1 MFCLRSFLMC
11 FLCNSVLLGA
21 IDFNFLCDKL
31 KYNKRFVFLT
41 FLAKEGGAMIT
52 KERAAEI
59 IDNTHARLCDF
70 CVSKCG
76 CTPDETDE
84 LVQEAFCVFIEKLGL
99 LQDHGDEKMFHW
111 LCSTVKNKRKEM
123 FREKKRQYLTVPLD
137 EVENNLDAVLMTM
150 DSYFFETPEEIE
162 AIKEKILNN
171 LTPTQFAVYKKV
183 FEEEKTYQE
192 AAEELGMTEKNVAV
206 NVSRIKK
213 RVRLM
218 GLFMFSSFGNFIIK
232 ALF

>member
-1 MFCLRSFLMC
+1 
-11 FLCNSVLLGA
+11 
-21 IDFNFLCDKL
+21 
-31 KYNKRFVFLT
+31 
-41 FLAKEGGAMIT
+41 
-52 KERAAEI
+52 
-59 IDNTHARLCDF
+59 
-70 CVSKCG
+70 
-76 CTPDETDE
+76 
-84 LVQEAFCVFIEKLGL
+84 
-99 LQDHGDEKMFHW
+99 
-111 LCSTVKNKRKEM
+111 M

-150 DSYFFETPEEIE
+150 DNYFFETPEEIE

>member
-1 MFCLRSFLMC
+1 VTL
-11 FLCNSVLLGA
+11 
-21 IDFNFLCDKL
+21 
-31 KYNKRFVFLT
+31 
-41 FLAKEGGAMIT
+41 LAKEGGAMIT

-150 DSYFFETPEEIE
+150 DNYFFETPEEIE
-162 AIKEKILNN
+162 AIKEKIVKS

-213 RVRLM
+213 KSKTD
-218 GLFMFSSFGNFIIK
+218 GSFYVFFFRKFHNKSTFLKKIKNF
-232 ALF
+232 